1 MRRVGKTTLIRE
13 FCKGKKAI
21 YFAALETTQGE
32 NLASLSKEVFE
43 NTMPGTP
50 MPSFTSF
57 EELLD
62 YIYPL
67 AKEERQVLLIDEYPY
82 LAQSYRPISSIIQ
95 NQIDLR
101 FRETKLFLILCGSS
115 LSFMENQVLGYKSPL
130 YGRRT
135 AQFKIR
141 PFTYK
146 GSALMLA
153 DFPKEEQAILCGI
166 TGAIPDNLGKIEPHL
181 SLKENICELFLTPSG
196 SLFEEPN
203 NLLKQELRD
212 PATYNAVIA
221 AIAGGASRLNE
232 IATKVGIGTSA
243 CSNLLTSLI
252 ALGLVKKEVPVTE
265 SRSRGKFIFWQIR
278 CSAFGTGLCFP
289 T

>member
-1 MRRVGKTTLIRE
+1 M
-13 FCKGKKAI
+13 
-21 YFAALETTQGE
+21 ETTQGE

-101 FRETKLFLILCGSS
+101 FRETKLFLILCSSS

-146 GSALMLA
+146 DIGFTFLKNQTICLSRN
-153 DFPKEEQAILCGI
+153 CGI
-166 TGAIPDNLGKIEPHL
+166 RPLIML
-181 SLKENICELFLTPSG
+181 SSPPS
-196 SLFEEPN
+196 
-203 NLLKQELRD
+203 Q
-212 PATYNAVIA
+212 A
-221 AIAGGASRLNE
+221 AQAS
-232 IATKVGIGTSA
+232 
-243 CSNLLTSLI
+243 
-252 ALGLVKKEVPVTE
+252 
-265 SRSRGKFIFWQIR
+265 
-278 CSAFGTGLCFP
+278 
-289 T
+289 

>member
-101 FRETKLFLILCGSS
+101 FRETKLFLILCSSS

-153 DFPKEEQAILCGI
+153 DFPKEEQAILADHRG
-166 TGAIPDNLGKIEPHL
+166 
-181 SLKENICELFLTPSG
+181 
-196 SLFEEPN
+196 
-203 NLLKQELRD
+203 D
-212 PATYNAVIA
+212 P
-221 AIAGGASRLNE
+221 R
-232 IATKVGIGTSA
+232 
-243 CSNLLTSLI
+243 
-252 ALGLVKKEVPVTE
+252 
-265 SRSRGKFIFWQIR
+265 
-278 CSAFGTGLCFP
+278 
-289 T
+289 